1 MINID
6 YSIII
11 VILNFIIL
19 LIILNGLLYKPAKK
33 FLAERKAQI
42 AADLNEA
49 DEFKKKANQ
58 LVQKK
63 ENELKL
69 SAEEIRKMKKK
80 ARSDAELQANEIIGD
95 AKDHEKKIMQE
106 TEEMIEHEKIKAIG
120 EIKMELAEMVSELS
134 AKFLSKKMDENND
147 QDMIKKMISERGNK

>member
-6 YSIII
+6 YSLLI

-19 LIILNGLLYKPAKK
+19 LVILNTLLYKPIKK
-33 FLAERKAQI
+33 FLTERKAQI
-42 AADLNEA
+42 AGDIDAANDSKE
-49 DEFKKKANQ
+49 KAQQ

-63 ENELKL
+63 EDEIKL

-80 ARSDAELQANEIIGD
+80 ARSDAEVQANEIIDD

-106 TEEMIEHEKIKAIG
+106 TEEMIEHEKIKAVG
-120 EIKMELAEMVSELS
+120 EVKEELAGMVSKLS
-134 AKFLSKKMDENND
+134 AKFLSGKMDDKTDLE
-147 QDMIKKMISERGNK
+147 MIEKMVSERSKK